1 MPKLQDPSSAAR
13 GGRAPARHATL
24 SAAIAAEIHAGRHPV
39 GSALPTEAEYQRRFG
54 ASRYAVREA
63 LRQLKEAGLVTSHA
77 GVGTIVRARKPA
89 ARTVQVLGSLDD
101 VLQLVRDTHVT
112 LLGEREL
119 VVDGIVA
126 ERFAMDKGDAWHVF
140 DLLRAAGAQGEPLA
154 RLSVHVRPEFA
165 AVGGELGRARQP
177 VFRLIEERFG
187 ERVVEV
193 RQEVGAARLRAA
205 DARLLRVRTG
215 TPGLRVLRHFVNGA
229 GRAILVSEGLYPEG
243 RFALV
248 NRLTIASG

>member
-1 MPKLQDPSSAAR
+1 MRKTTQAPAPAR
-13 GGRAPARHATL
+13 RARAPARHATL
-24 SAAIAAEIHAGRHPV
+24 GAAIAAEIHSGRHPV
-39 GSALPTEAEYQRRFG
+39 GSVLPTEADYQRRFG

-119 VVDGIVA
+119 VVDAAVA
-126 ERFAMDKGDAWHVF
+126 ERFGMIAGEAWHVF
-140 DLLRAAGAQGEPLA
+140 DLLRSAGAQGEPLA

-165 AVGGELGRARQP
+165 AVGSDLGRVRQP
-177 VFRLIEERFG
+177 VFRLVEERFG
-187 ERVVEV
+187 ERVAEV
-193 RQEVGAARLRAA
+193 RQEVGATRLRAA
-205 DARLLRVRTG
+205 DARALRVRTG

-229 GRAILVSEGLYPEG
+229 GRAILVSEGIYPEG

-248 NRLTIASG
+248 NRLTIAAG